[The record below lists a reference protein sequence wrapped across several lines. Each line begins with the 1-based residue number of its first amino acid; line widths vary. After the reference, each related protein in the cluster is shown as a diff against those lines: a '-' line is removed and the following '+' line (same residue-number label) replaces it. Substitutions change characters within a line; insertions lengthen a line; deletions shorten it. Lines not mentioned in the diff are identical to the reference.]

1 MTSLRDKKTP
11 GNALISF
18 YSHQRGHLQDA
29 VEQRSPECLP
39 LPLRDEGEGGG
50 GWGGSCPKQESSVL
64 FCFFTKTKKYQ

>member
-18 YSHQRGHLQDA
+18 YSHQRGHMQHA

-39 LPLRDEGEGGG
+39 LPLRDDGRGVEGGG
-50 GWGGSCPKQESSVL
+50 
-64 FCFFTKTKKYQ
+64 